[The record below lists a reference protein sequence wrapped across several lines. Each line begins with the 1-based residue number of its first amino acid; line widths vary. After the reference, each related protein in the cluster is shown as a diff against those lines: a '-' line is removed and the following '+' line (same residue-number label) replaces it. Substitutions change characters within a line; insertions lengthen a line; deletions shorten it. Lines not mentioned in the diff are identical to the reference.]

1 MAVFARVNG
10 GAQPV
15 QNVGVNVTTNAN
27 AQFVSTGIAT
37 PLNAYRLELDGNLAA
52 ELGYNASGTPG
63 AVTTLLNAIAAN
75 ATIIAY
81 QIDVGTGGAGGFGA
95 ALSVLVERTG
105 WSGNAAVQTVVRALG
120 SNIGATQAVD
130 ASVTNV
136 YDKGFKLARV

>member
-15 QNVGVNVTTNAN
+15 QNVGTYITTNAN
-27 AQFVSTGIAT
+27 AQFVSTGISN

-75 ATIIAY
+75 ATVLAY

-95 ALSVLVERTG
+95 ALSVLVERSG
-105 WSGNAAVQTVVRALG
+105 WTSNAAVQTFVRALG
-120 SNIGATQAVD
+120 SNIGATQTVD

-136 YDKGFKLARV
+136 FDKGFKLARV